1 MPTVDESCTYPSD
14 KQSTESG
21 KISSFVVFFSV
32 YGLVIT
38 KYDSVY
44 DRKLC
49 HRHLCPGL
57 KQADWFGQKYG
68 SINVLF
74 TFFCYL
80 IDISFLNENEEWE
93 HRHPGS
99 LFLHVK
105 SSGNNHFVFGS
116 IFNLPACEDWID
128 DTVSVTIFVLP
139 QALQSSGK
147 IRYVSYNVNDDL
159 NSK

>member
-1 MPTVDESCTYPSD
+1 MW
-14 KQSTESG
+14 
-21 KISSFVVFFSV
+21 FFSLSMALSSPNTILFMTENSV
-32 YGLVIT
+32 TDISVQALNELI
-38 KYDSVY
+38 DSG
-44 DRKLC
+44 RSIL
-49 HRHLCPGL
+49 H
-57 KQADWFGQKYG
+57 
-68 SINVLF
+68 SINVWF

-93 HRHPGS
+93 HKHTGS

-105 SSGNNHFVFGS
+105 SSGNNHFGFGP
-116 IFNLPACEDWID
+116 IFSLLACEDWID

-147 IRYVSYNVNDDL
+147 IRYVSYNFNDDL